1 MFLLKSA
8 EIPLESVKYWK
19 INPFRS
25 FKNGK
30 VYAFAYKMFLCD
42 GKMFLKKR
50 QNLLTREKNLL
61 KSIYHVKNTFVFNI
75 RTKERRI

>member
-1 MFLLKSA
+1 M
-8 EIPLESVKYWK
+8 ESVKYWK

-25 FKNGK
+25 SKNER
-30 VYAFAYKMFLCD
+30 VYSFAYKMFLCD

-61 KSIYHVKNTFVFNI
+61 KSIYHVKNTFVFDI
-75 RTKERRI
+75 STKERRNLKYG